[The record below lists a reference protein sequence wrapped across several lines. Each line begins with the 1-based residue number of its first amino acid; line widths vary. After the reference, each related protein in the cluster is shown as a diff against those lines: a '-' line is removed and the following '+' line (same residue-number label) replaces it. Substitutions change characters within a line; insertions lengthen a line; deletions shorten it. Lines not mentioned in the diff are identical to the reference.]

1 MGLEVVD
8 SDANFVLFGEFGDQ
22 QATWQGLLDR
32 GVLVRDVGV
41 PGWLR
46 VTAGT
51 EEETTA
57 FLEALRAGLADAAP
71 PDPDDGRMSA

>member
-1 MGLEVVD
+1 
-8 SDANFVLFGEFGDQ
+8 
-22 QATWQGLLDR
+22 
-32 GVLVRDVGV
+32 
-41 PGWLR
+41 